1 MPLCVSSP
9 RHQKTNLIVLWV
21 PPACGLGEGRGQ
33 APHMGKLRPPHEE
46 GHPQCC
52 RKDGPGFSGPPTLLL
67 RVTFLPWGSG
77 DGSVQRLGGRNGG
90 RGLWDWLSP
99 LRRAVGG
106 GSRLPVCLTGGG
118 GDGLTQ
124 DVSLLSGWGIGKK
137 KNPSLRKDN
146 LVILEVWISGSSSAR
161 STPPPPAPGQGRA
174 SAFSNPTFPWL
185 LRTDLCRPPWGCRGL
200 DAILTWVS
208 REPVP
213 ERVQRSCGPPGSRG
227 PSPPWSARCPSL
239 KDLGQLHLRPDCP
252 ALTGHL
258 ISLPGGYVLAPSGTG

>member
-1 MPLCVSSP
+1 MGWGWGQQELSLSVLADMPLCVSSP

-77 DGSVQRLGGRNGG
+77 DGSVHRLGGRNGG

-99 LRRAVGG
+99 LRWAG
-106 GSRLPVCLTGGG
+106 GSRLPVCLAGEG
-118 GDGLTQ
+118 GDVLTQ

-137 KNPSLRKDN
+137 KS
-146 LVILEVWISGSSSAR
+146 ISEEGQSCHIRGMDFWLQFSQKPP
-161 STPPPPAPGQGRA
+161 PPPPASGCPGSPSQRGCKGAVVLLGLGGPHRLGRPDA
-174 SAFSNPTFPWL
+174 HL
-185 LRTDLCRPPWGCRGL
+185 LRTWD
-200 DAILTWVS
+200 
-208 REPVP
+208 
-213 ERVQRSCGPPGSRG
+213 SC
-227 PSPPWSARCPSL
+227 
-239 KDLGQLHLRPDCP
+239 
-252 ALTGHL
+252 
-258 ISLPGGYVLAPSGTG
+258 I

>member
-1 MPLCVSSP
+1 MGWGRGQQELPLSVLADMPLCVSSP

-46 GHPQCC
+46 GHPQYC

-77 DGSVQRLGGRNGG
+77 DGSVHRLGGRNGG

-106 GSRLPVCLTGGG
+106 GVPAPCVLDWGGG
-118 GDGLTQ
+118 RCADTGCQLAFWLGY
-124 DVSLLSGWGIGKK
+124 WKK

-161 STPPPPAPGQGRA
+161 SSPPPRPLPLGVQGA
-174 SAFSNPTFPWL
+174 
-185 LRTDLCRPPWGCRGL
+185 RPREGAKELWSS
-200 DAILTWVS
+200 WVS
-208 REPVP
+208 GVLTAL
-213 ERVQRSCGPPGSRG
+213 V
-227 PSPPWSARCPSL
+227 
-239 KDLGQLHLRPDCP
+239 GQMP
-252 ALTGHL
+252 
-258 ISLPGGYVLAPSGTG
+258 IS